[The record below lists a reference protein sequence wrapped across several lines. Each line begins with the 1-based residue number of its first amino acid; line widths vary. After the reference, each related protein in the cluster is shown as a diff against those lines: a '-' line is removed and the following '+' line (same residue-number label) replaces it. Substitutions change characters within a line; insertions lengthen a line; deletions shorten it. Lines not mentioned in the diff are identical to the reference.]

1 MNNISIIAAIT
12 ENYVIG
18 KNNQLLYTISRDM
31 KRFKELTSNHIVIM
45 GRKTFESLPNGAL
58 PNRKNIVITS
68 VPEAI
73 IEGCF
78 VASSIED
85 AIELAWTE
93 KEIFF
98 IGGGLIY
105 KQAIAKADKMYITW
119 IHGEIDG
126 DTSFPKINFDE
137 WEIIERQD
145 FPAENNCPFP
155 YSFVSYKR
163 KTV

>member
-1 MNNISIIAAIT
+1 MNNISIIAAVT
-12 ENYVIG
+12 KNYAIG

-31 KRFKELTSNHIVIM
+31 KRFKSLTSNHIVIM

-85 AIELAWTE
+85 AIELAGTD

-105 KQAIAKADKMYITW
+105 KQAIAKADKMYLTW
-119 IHGEIDG
+119 IDGEIQG
-126 DTSFPKINFDE
+126 DTFFPQINFDE
-137 WEIIERQD
+137 WEIIEKED
-145 FPAENNCPFP
+145 FPPENDCPFP
-155 YSFVSYKR
+155 YSFVTYKR
-163 KTV
+163 KSV